1 MAPKKKVTKPKAM
14 IMAKHAAEQQQLAQS
29 KPTEGKTWEYVC
41 DCNED
46 ECDACAPRKRIE
58 SGAPAHAARRS
69 IVPNR
74 FKDESSALKAPVP
87 KAAAKKE
94 TKPPKPPVTAV
105 SPAPQPAVL
114 GERKRVRG
122 H

>member
-1 MAPKKKVTKPKAM
+1 MAPKKKATKKTM
-14 IMAKHAAEQQQLAQS
+14 IMDKVAAEQEQREQS
-29 KPTEGKTWEYVC
+29 MPTEGRTWGYVC

-46 ECDACAPRKRIE
+46 DCNVCAPRKRIE

-69 IVPNR
+69 VAPKR
-74 FKDESSALKAPVP
+74 FEDESSALKAPVP

-105 SPAPQPAVL
+105 SPAPTPAVL
-114 GERKRVRG
+114 GECTRVRG